1 MATYRKSRA
10 FAPEGFFECE
20 GRGLEWLG
28 AAHAQ
33 GGPRVVQVYGWGK
46 DYLDIERVGSASPT
60 PQAARAF
67 GAALARMH
75 DAGAKY
81 FGSAPDGYNGTCY
94 FGPLQDPVKMDTGEW
109 TDPISYFADG
119 RLRPMVNLGVKRGE
133 LDKRDV
139 ELTERVIEAL
149 PDLMGRAAA
158 DKPARIHGD
167 LWSGNVMWTADSGQY
182 ELSERNHRGL
192 PVRTSVEGRMA
203 GAHHALAALPHR
215 RPLRLLRRRLRQR
228 IPLHVPLPA
237 EVTDLAPLRGGAKN
251 ASALSSVRPS
261 TCEETTIR
269 RNGVIPT
276 FSRVSGGLQNVFAH
290 ILPTFFHARL
300 HLHGGIE
307 QTGHVHQ
314 VAVEQIRVHIQ
325 RHARVLVA
333 QHPLQGLD
341 VRARMHGQRGGGV
354 PQVVRRGPFL
364 LRPAQAHQRVMLY
377 FVKSVFR
384 V

>member
-167 LWSGNVMWTADSGQY
+167 LWSGNVMWTADSGQSEAVLIDPGGTWRSSRGGSGYAAPVRY

-192 PVRTSVEGRMA
+192 PVRTSIEGRMGRSA
-203 GAHHALAALPHR
+203 SRSGSSTPSPATASSSAA
-215 RPLRLLRRRLRQR
+215 
-228 IPLHVPLPA
+228 A
-237 EVTDLAPLRGGAKN
+237 TSTNTAPCA
-251 ASALSSVRPS
+251 AP
-261 TCEETTIR
+261 C
-269 RNGVIPT
+269 
-276 FSRVSGGLQNVFAH
+276 
-290 ILPTFFHARL
+290 
-300 HLHGGIE
+300 
-307 QTGHVHQ
+307 
-314 VAVEQIRVHIQ
+314 
-325 RHARVLVA
+325 
-333 QHPLQGLD
+333 
-341 VRARMHGQRGGGV
+341 
-354 PQVVRRGPFL
+354 
-364 LRPAQAHQRVMLY
+364 
-377 FVKSVFR
+377 
-384 V
+384 

>member
-158 DKPARIHGD
+158 DKPARIHVLIDPAAHGGHREED
-167 LWSGNVMWTADSGQY
+167 LAMLHLFGMSY
-182 ELSERNHRGL
+182 LSEITEGYQ
-192 PVRTSVEGRMA
+192 SV
-203 GAHHALAALPHR
+203 
-215 RPLRLLRRRLRQR
+215 
-228 IPLHVPLPA
+228 
-237 EVTDLAPLRGGAKN
+237 
-251 ASALSSVRPS
+251 
-261 TCEETTIR
+261 
-269 RNGVIPT
+269 
-276 FSRVSGGLQNVFAH
+276 
-290 ILPTFFHARL
+290 
-300 HLHGGIE
+300 
-307 QTGHVHQ
+307 
-314 VAVEQIRVHIQ
+314 
-325 RHARVLVA
+325 
-333 QHPLQGLD
+333 HPLKAGWQERITLWQLYPIAGHC
-341 VRARMHGQRGGGV
+341 VFFGGGYV
-354 PQVVRRGPFL
+354 NEYRSMCRSL
-364 LRPAQAHQRVMLY
+364 L
-377 FVKSVFR
+377 K
-384 V
+384 

>member
-33 GGPRVVQVYGWGK
+33 DGPRVVQVYGWGK

-67 GAALARMH
+67 GAALAHMH
-75 DAGAKY
+75 DAGAEY

-119 RLRPMVNLGVKRGE
+119 RLRPMVNLGVRRGE

-167 LWSGNVMWTADSGQY
+167 LWSGNVMWTADSGQ
-182 ELSERNHRGL
+182 SEACL
-192 PVRTSVEGRMA
+192 LYTS
-203 GAHHALAALPHR
+203 
-215 RPLRLLRRRLRQR
+215 
-228 IPLHVPLPA
+228 
-237 EVTDLAPLRGGAKN
+237 
-251 ASALSSVRPS
+251 PS
-261 TCEETTIR
+261 PR
-269 RNGVIPT
+269 
-276 FSRVSGGLQNVFAH
+276 
-290 ILPTFFHARL
+290 
-300 HLHGGIE
+300 
-307 QTGHVHQ
+307 
-314 VAVEQIRVHIQ
+314 
-325 RHARVLVA
+325 
-333 QHPLQGLD
+333 D
-341 VRARMHGQRGGGV
+341 
-354 PQVVRRGPFL
+354 
-364 LRPAQAHQRVMLY
+364 
-377 FVKSVFR
+377 
-384 V
+384 

>member
-119 RLRPMVNLGVKRGE
+119 RLRPMVNLGVRRGE

-149 PDLMGRAAA
+149 PDLMVSASAPSYLRAYSPNLA
-158 DKPARIHGD
+158 
-167 LWSGNVMWTADSGQY
+167 
-182 ELSERNHRGL
+182 
-192 PVRTSVEGRMA
+192 A
-203 GAHHALAALPHR
+203 GAILDGCCDEVLFGRLSFADPEFPNEIAATGTIDPKK
-215 RPLRLLRRRLRQR
+215 
-228 IPLHVPLPA
+228 VC
-237 EVTDLAPLRGGAKN
+237 VTCGKCGVL
-251 ASALSSVRPS
+251 
-261 TCEETTIR
+261 IR
-269 RNGVIPT
+269 AGK
-276 FSRVSGGLQNVFAH
+276 L
-290 ILPTFFHARL
+290 
-300 HLHGGIE
+300 
-307 QTGHVHQ
+307 TGC
-314 VAVEQIRVHIQ
+314 
-325 RHARVLVA
+325 
-333 QHPLQGLD
+333 
-341 VRARMHGQRGGGV
+341 
-354 PQVVRRGPFL
+354 VVRMPHPYL
-364 LRPAQAHQRVMLY
+364 DILRSMNT
-377 FVKSVFR
+377 
-384 V
+384 